1 MWDLCSLTRDR
12 THTSYIGWQGSPPG
26 PDLIAFGFDMRNSQ
40 APLEGIL
47 MSQKQEFLGREL
59 SPYDSVSGVLASFP
73 GPPRGPQAL
82 APALQ
87 SPLPTPSRGWV
98 FGPPGPCTH
107 SPLASLH
114 GFLPGRCHFSTF
126 KQCQEW
132 LSRLS
137 RATARPAK
145 PEDLF
150 AFAYHAWCLG
160 LTEEDQHTHLC
171 QPGEACGA
179 HSLSPAPPPSCP
191 RALDADRR
199 GAVLQASTYDVD
211 RRPSWRGWA
220 LTCRMSGGSRTST
233 VTTSERAGGRGTQT
247 PSWTQTSS
255 LGG

>member
-1 MWDLCSLTRDR
+1 
-12 THTSYIGWQGSPPG
+12 
-26 PDLIAFGFDMRNSQ
+26 MR
-40 APLEGIL
+40 
-47 MSQKQEFLGREL
+47 REL
-59 SPYDSVSGVLASFP
+59 PPCDSVPWVLASVP
-73 GPPRGPQAL
+73 DPPQG
-82 APALQ
+82 
-87 SPLPTPSRGWV
+87 PLPTPSRGWV

-107 SPLASLH
+107 LPLASLH

-171 QPGEACGA
+171 QPGEARRLSVR
-179 HSLSPAPPPSCP
+179 HSLSPAPPPSWP
-191 RALDADRR
+191 PALDADRR
-199 GAVLQASTYDVD
+199 GAVLQASTYDVG

-220 LTCRMSGGSRTST
+220 LTCKMSGGSRTST
-233 VTTSERAGGRGTQT
+233 ATTSERLGGREPRPPPRVGRAGWAQLLA
-247 PSWTQTSS
+247 P
-255 LGG
+255 